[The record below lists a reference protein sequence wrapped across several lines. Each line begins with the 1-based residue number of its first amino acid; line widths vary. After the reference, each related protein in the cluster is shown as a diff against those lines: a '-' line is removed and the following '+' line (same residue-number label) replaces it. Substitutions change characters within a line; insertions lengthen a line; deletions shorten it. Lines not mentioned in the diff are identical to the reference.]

1 MSDPVDSL
9 SRTMLTGLHDSEVLV
24 LPGPYGPD
32 GDALAA
38 AWKAARDEAMG
49 AYGAW
54 RYGATREAF
63 AVYRAAADREDAAA
77 AALASRAAERRR
89 RRPGWAAR
97 DRAGRPCS
105 VHSGGNDSI

>member
-9 SRTMLTGLHDSEVLV
+9 SRTMLAGLHDSEVLV

-54 RYGATREAF
+54 RHGATREAF

-89 RRPGWAAR
+89 RWYPLHSRERHAGILGDAA
-97 DRAGRPCS
+97 
-105 VHSGGNDSI
+105 